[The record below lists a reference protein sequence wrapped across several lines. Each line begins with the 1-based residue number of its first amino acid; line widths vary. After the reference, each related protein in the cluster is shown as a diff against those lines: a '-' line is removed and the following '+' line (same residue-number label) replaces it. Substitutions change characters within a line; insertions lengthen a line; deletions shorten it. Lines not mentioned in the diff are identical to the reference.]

1 MSDSRMR
8 SINFLFAPWLIC
20 SLLKF
25 TKKIP
30 VNTELSMTYIWMTGV
45 LLSVF
50 RTESTLLM
58 ESQPRVA
65 AMKSAYAPII

>member
-1 MSDSRMR
+1 
-8 SINFLFAPWLIC
+8 
-20 SLLKF
+20 
-25 TKKIP
+25 
-30 VNTELSMTYIWMTGV
+30 MTYIWMTGV

-65 AMKSAYAPII
+65 AMKSAYALII